1 MKNKKGQGPVEIKTQ
16 NGTRRLEVRRNKGS
30 TARNSV
36 KTKHNQKSQKKPQK
50 TKKNSVMALLSM
62 AITTGK
68 RVRAVG
74 IKNAKKKKDTKNKTK
89 NSVHRKKKPGNRF
102 GIHYLKTK

>member
-36 KTKHNQKSQKKPQK
+36 KTKHNQKSQKKTP
-50 TKKNSVMALLSM
+50 KN
-62 AITTGK
+62 
-68 RVRAVG
+68 
-74 IKNAKKKKDTKNKTK
+74 KKKLGNGLVIDGDHDRKTSSSRGNQK
-89 NSVHRKKKPGNRF
+89 RKKEKRHQKQNKKLGTPKKETR
-102 GIHYLKTK
+102 